1 MNAAGTVAAGGSAPD
16 AAGGDG
22 STRALIALGLVG
34 VLLVVV
40 VGWLWWLDQRAG
52 QVVVARQEAL
62 RSAREQVV
70 TALSSPTTGATV
82 LAAGVV
88 RADPGQAVVLLFV
101 NQATRRPRSHAVQ
114 LSAHRIE
121 LTMKRVGGR
130 WRIAHLA
137 RV

>member
-1 MNAAGTVAAGGSAPD
+1 MNPGGTVASGGSLPD
-16 AAGGDG
+16 VAGEDG
-22 STRALIALGLVG
+22 STRALIALGLVS
-34 VLLVVV
+34 VLLGMV
-40 VGWLWWLDQRAG
+40 VGWLWWSDQRAG

-70 TALSSPTTGATV
+70 AVLSNPTTGAMV

-88 RADPGQAVVLLFV
+88 RAEPEQAVVLLFV
-101 NQATRRPRSHAVQ
+101 NQATRRPQSNAVR

-121 LTMKRVGGR
+121 LTMKRVDGR
-130 WRIAHLA
+130 WRVAHLK